1 MARNRNAQRADLAAQ
16 LRYQPQS
23 LALLELLQQAKGQF
37 ETGSEAAGA
46 AATGVARSAK
56 KAIAPTRQDFQA
68 SRQATLARNEV
79 AAGNVAELG
88 PAATPYKASFE
99 TEAALADQLSRSRQR
114 DTVTELRGRAVDAR
128 AGAAQEQR
136 QLRSEYAGQVGDIGR
151 QLQQVA
157 SQQGAYGSS
166 VYQDLID
173 AAADRK
179 TDRLGL
185 LLEGKRYEET
195 ARHNRA
201 TEGISQQRA
210 DQDAIDAARRA
221 RGRRWLPSSQ
231 ANRVFDQIEE
241 AQKVIEE
248 LETYDFGSGEIR
260 RMLILGEGI
269 PDTRDPRT
277 GEILPGMPVPKLP
290 KDLVNAAYDLYVL
303 GGLSQANVEALR
315 RRGVR
320 PLRRYERAPARD
332 EPSVE
337 EVVERAKRTG
347 GAVKRTGR
355 ALQGVG
361 G

>member
-1 MARNRNAQRADLAAQ
+1 
-16 LRYQPQS
+16 

-88 PAATPYKASFE
+88 PAATPFKASFE

-185 LLEGKRYEET
+185 ILEGRRYEET

-210 DQDAIDAARRA
+210 DQDAADAQKRA
-221 RGRRWLPSSQ
+221 RSRRWLPSSQ
-231 ANRVFDQIEE
+231 ANKVYDGIDE
-241 AQKVIEE
+241 ARSWIDD
-248 LETYDFGSGEIR
+248 LERAGYGSGEIR
-260 RMLILGEGI
+260 RMLLQGTGI
-269 PDTRDPRT
+269 PDTRDPAT
-277 GEILPGMPVPKLP
+277 GQVIPGLDVPKVP
-290 KDLVNAAYDLYVL
+290 KDYINAAYDLYAL
-303 GGLSQANVEALR
+303 GGLSKANIEALR

-332 EPSVE
+332 EPTVE

-347 GAVKRTGR
+347 GAVKRAGR